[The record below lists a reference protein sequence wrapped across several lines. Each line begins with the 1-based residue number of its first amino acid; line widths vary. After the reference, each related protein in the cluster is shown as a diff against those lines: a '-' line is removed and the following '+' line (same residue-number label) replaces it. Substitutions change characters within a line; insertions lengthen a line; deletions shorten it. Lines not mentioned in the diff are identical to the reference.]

1 MRTKTRIVKQLIQY
15 SWNVTIWDSIVS
27 KSTTIS
33 LTRNLWLKNLHS
45 KKRIIVDEST
55 LLIYMIPFGLSLDEL
70 VNRLQQTVEEFQS
83 VFWEITETESWFSH
97 AVGGSCNGQFRNVFT
112 KSNSYSIRFYPFGQC
127 DCCPIYQI
135 IMLSRNSD
143 SM

>member
-1 MRTKTRIVKQLIQY
+1 MIRADVMNENKDTYCVAAD
-15 SWNVTIWDSIVS
+15 TIF
-27 KSTTIS
+27 

-45 KKRIIVDEST
+45 KKRIIIADEST
-55 LLIYMIPFGLSLDEL
+55 LSIYMIPFGLSLDEL
-70 VNRLQQTVEEFQS
+70 VNILQQTVEEFQS